1 MEKAKAKKVNITLPV
16 DFVTGDN
23 FDAKATVGAA
33 TVKEGIKGELMVSSN
48 SCTLTETIDVI
59 LGNWIMLYYDMSYP
73 PLSLPKTLGIFSQ
86 ESSTNPSWPD
96 TPHFN
101 FSDTFL
107 NLLAC
112 VSDLYL
118 FFLSSTL

>member
-1 MEKAKAKKVNITLPV
+1 MVSYECHIVVLVLRAMLLRLVQIGKSLFDEEGSKIVPKLMEKAKAKKVNITLPV

-59 LGNWIMLYYDMSYP
+59 LGN
-73 PLSLPKTLGIFSQ
+73 
-86 ESSTNPSWPD
+86 
-96 TPHFN
+96 
-101 FSDTFL
+101 
-107 NLLAC
+107 
-112 VSDLYL
+112 
-118 FFLSSTL
+118 